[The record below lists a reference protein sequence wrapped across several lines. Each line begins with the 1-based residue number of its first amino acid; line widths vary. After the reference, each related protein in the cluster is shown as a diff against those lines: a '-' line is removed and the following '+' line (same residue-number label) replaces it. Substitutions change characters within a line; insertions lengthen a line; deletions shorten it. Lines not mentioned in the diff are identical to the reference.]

1 VSFSELLRFLPA
13 GYLISVLIET
23 PVLLIGL
30 SARHPLRRK
39 LIAGVWLTVC
49 TYPFVALIFPLAMRR
64 FSCTTMLIA
73 AETFAAF
80 AECVLFWFAFG
91 REDKPGSLL
100 MWRDFGA
107 IVAANLSSFLGGEF
121 LKSANILRPNGL

>member
-1 VSFSELLRFLPA
+1 VSLGDLWRFLPI

-39 LIAGVWLTVC
+39 LIAGVWLTAC
-49 TYPFVALIFPLAMRR
+49 TYPFAALILPLAMWR
-64 FSCTTMLIA
+64 SSITTMLIA

-80 AECVLFWFAFG
+80 TECALFWFAFG
-91 REDKPGSLL
+91 RKDKPVSIP

-107 IVAANLSSFLGGEF
+107 IVAANLSSFLGGEI
-121 LKSANILRPNGL
+121 LKTYGWLLT

>member
-1 VSFSELLRFLPA
+1 VSGGDLWRFLPT

-23 PVLLIGL
+23 PVLWMGL

-39 LIAGVWLTVC
+39 LIAGVWLTAC

-64 FSCTTMLIA
+64 FSITTMLVG

-80 AECVLFWFAFG
+80 TECVLFWFAFG
-91 REDKPGSLL
+91 RKDKPGSIP
-100 MWRDFGA
+100 MWRDFSA

-121 LKSANILRPNGL
+121 LKTYGWLLT